1 MIASRLAAPFA
12 DADEALR
19 GKTSSWRSRG
29 VEHTQ
34 KVSELGVR
42 STASNSYTHFPAHA
56 RSLCKLV
63 LAESQLQPTPADLR
77 GCLADGSHNHV

>member
-1 MIASRLAAPFA
+1 LEI
-12 DADEALR
+12 E
-19 GKTSSWRSRG
+19 G

-42 STASNSYTHFPAHA
+42 STRLELVHPLPAHA